1 MNPAGDHPPK
11 DRPLPPNVV
20 EVSAALIFQC
30 GKILLTQRP
39 PGSHLAGL
47 WEFPGGK
54 REPLETFEQCLVR
67 EIREEL
73 GITIAVGRLFDSI
86 SHQYPQKS
94 VLLKFFVCR
103 LLAGVPR
110 PLACAQ
116 WVWANPEEL
125 NAYSFPAADRQLLE
139 KLRNSPAVWQND
151 PDSILKTSGS
161 PGN

>member
-110 PLACAQ
+110 PCLLLSRCGSPVAGKTPELSRRLAERSGF
-116 WVWANPEEL
+116 NPE
-125 NAYSFPAADRQLLE
+125 N
-139 KLRNSPAVWQND
+139 LR
-151 PDSILKTSGS
+151 I
-161 PGN
+161 PG